1 MLCQKCGFSNT
12 PTAKFC
18 KQCGQ
23 GLPRTTTAAQS
34 PTQAAAPDIPT
45 QKTGDEAAQCPQ
57 CATPRVP
64 GKRFCRSC
72 RFDFVMQ
79 PASEAASI
87 TATREGAV
95 TTLPEVAAVPS
106 TGAVSA
112 AQTPQAR
119 DEAPA
124 ATGTANPVECLG
136 HETGQGSETR
146 FTQTSA
152 SVPTS
157 NAKVERPASADHR
170 TAGASTAPVTASGQG
185 GGGNNAWIVGA
196 AALVVIGL
204 AVGGGLLLRAHHRP
218 VATENAAASVPAA
231 ASAPPPAS
239 TTSAAAPAPT
249 TAGTSPDAAS
259 TAAAATAQAVAAPA
273 VATAATQ
280 NPQGASPSETPAAT
294 QATAASAPDAPA
306 AIAEGPQVMTNPQ
319 DIKLRDCAGPTCA
332 TLLVIPKGTR
342 LTIDPATIKIVTDRS
357 GAHMPW
363 ARISYEG
370 MYCPVGTNCR
380 HLVRAQMAMDGWLD
394 VKSLVPLAS
403 GG

>member
-12 PTAKFC
+12 RTAKFC

-34 PTQAAAPDIPT
+34 PTPAATPDIPR

-72 RFDFVMQ
+72 RFDFAVQ
-79 PASEAASI
+79 PAGEAASI
-87 TATREGAV
+87 MATREGAV

-106 TGAVSA
+106 TGAASA
-112 AQTPQAR
+112 SQTPQAR
-119 DEAPA
+119 DEAPS
-124 ATGTANPVECLG
+124 ATSTANPVECPG
-136 HETGQGSETR
+136 HQTGQDSETR

-157 NAKVERPASADHR
+157 SEKVERSASADHR
-170 TAGASTAPVTASGQG
+170 TAGAATAPVTASGQG

-249 TAGTSPDAAS
+249 TAATSPDAAS
-259 TAAAATAQAVAAPA
+259 TAGVATAQAVAA
-273 VATAATQ
+273 ATQ
-280 NPQGASPSETPAAT
+280 KPQVASPSETPATT
-294 QATAASAPDAPA
+294 QANAASAPGASNAPA